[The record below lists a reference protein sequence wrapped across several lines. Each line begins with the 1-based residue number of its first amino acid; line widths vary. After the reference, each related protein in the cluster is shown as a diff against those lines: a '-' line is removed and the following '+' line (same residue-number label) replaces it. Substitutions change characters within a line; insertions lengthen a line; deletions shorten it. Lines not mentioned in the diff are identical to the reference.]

1 MNDKPELSK
10 PELSNDDRAYRD
22 YVLMLTTARVAGQRD
37 MNMLADRLLAS
48 AHLVYDTAPPSAR
61 PGLDAIKRIME
72 IDTRVTNPASV
83 LWRASIRSIGETPWT
98 PGTYDD
104 HDDIQTTSRPASA
117 RSSRISRPASTR
129 TASPSRRPRGASRTR
144 CLGCQAA

>member
-1 MNDKPELSK
+1 MNDK

-72 IDTRVTNPASV
+72 IDTHVTNPASV
-83 LWRASIRSIGETPWT
+83 LWRASIKSIGETP
-98 PGTYDD
+98 
-104 HDDIQTTSRPASA
+104 
-117 RSSRISRPASTR
+117 
-129 TASPSRRPRGASRTR
+129 
-144 CLGCQAA
+144 